1 MRASEKKLPVHIG
14 FIMDGNGRWAAKR
27 GLPRKFGHRE
37 GAAVFKKIADHCID
51 IGIKYVTFYAFS
63 TENWKRPDDEVN
75 ALMELFDKYLDD
87 VYEYAEK
94 KTRVV
99 FLGDKSPFR
108 PSIQDKMLKLEEQTR
123 NFDRCT
129 IMLAMNYGGRD
140 DIVYAAKRTAELVK
154 SGHIAPEDINEQLFG
169 ELLYTGN
176 APDVDLVVRPG
187 GEHRLSNFLI
197 WQCAYAEFWSCD
209 TLWPDFKPSDLDRA
223 IDDFSE
229 RNRRFG
235 SC

>member
-1 MRASEKKLPVHIG
+1 MKTAEKKLPVHIG

-37 GAAVFKKIADHCID
+37 GAAVFKKIADRCID
-51 IGIKYVTFYAFS
+51 IGIKYVTFYSFS
-63 TENWKRPDDEVN
+63 TENWKRPEDEVN
-75 ALMELFDKYLDD
+75 ALMDLFDKYLDD

-94 KTRVV
+94 KTRVI

-108 PSIQDKMLKLEEQTR
+108 QSIRDKMLKLEEQTR
-123 NFDRCT
+123 AFDRCT

-140 DIVYAAKRTAELVK
+140 DIVYAAKRASELVK
-154 SGHIAPEDINEQLFG
+154 SGHIAPGDITEQLFG

-176 APDVDLVVRPG
+176 TPDVDLVIRPG

-209 TLWPDFKPSDLDRA
+209 TLWPDFKAADLDRA
-223 IDDFSE
+223 IEDFSE